1 MRRLAGLWLSL
12 MLLAGCAV
20 GVTTTFPPPPARV
33 TITLADG
40 GAEPNGERIELL
52 RGQHLVLTITS
63 DRDDE
68 IHVHGFDL
76 EIPVTAGQTV
86 TEEIVMDRVGRFEVE
101 SHDPV
106 FTVLVLQIR

>member
-1 MRRLAGLWLSL
+1 MRRLLGLWMGLV
-12 MLLAGCAV
+12 LLTGCAI
-20 GVTTTFPPPPARV
+20 GVTTTVAPPPARV

-40 GAEPNGERIELL
+40 GAEPNGERIDLVRDQLL
-52 RGQHLVLTITS
+52 ILTITS

-76 EIPVTAGQTV
+76 EIPVAAGQTV

-101 SHDPV
+101 SHEPV
-106 FTVLVLQIR
+106 LTVLVLQIQ